1 MSNTR
6 GQIFRALVSATL
18 LFIAA
23 CGTPEPGARSEAD
36 SRAQL
41 ARISDAWDAAIVRK
55 DREAIAANMAEDFRQ
70 ISADGQVRTKQDFL
84 RILTD
89 ARLVIDPYSVEDF
102 EIRLHGEIALLSGHT
117 RMTGRY
123 DGAAFVEEYRY
134 IDIYAFRDGQWRI
147 ISVQIS
153 RIPGPRAT

>member
-1 MSNTR
+1 MSNIRSRT
-6 GQIFRALVSATL
+6 FPALVSATL
-18 LFIAA
+18 LLVAA
-23 CGTPEPGARSEAD
+23 CGAPEPAAGTDAD

-70 ISADGQVRTKQDFL
+70 ISADGQVRNKEDFL

-102 EIRLHGEIALLSGHT
+102 EIRLHGDIALLSGHT
-117 RMTGRY
+117 RMKGKY

-153 RIPGPRAT
+153 RIPGQPAN